1 MPDAYRLE
9 ILTPAW
15 QDIDRISDLHLLLV
29 GAQSAQKI
37 TDKLLDA
44 IALLASQPY
53 MGALHPD
60 SFLAQREYR
69 KIIRGNYVC
78 VYKVIG
84 TTVYVYRIVDGRT
97 DYPKLLR

>member
-1 MPDAYRLE
+1 MPDTQLM

-15 QDIDRISDLHLLLV
+15 QDIDRISDLHLMLV
-29 GAQSAQKI
+29 GPKSAEEI
-37 TDKLLDA
+37 TDKLLDT
-44 IALLASQPY
+44 IALLAEQPY

-60 SFLAQREYR
+60 PLLAGHQYR
-69 KIIRGNYVC
+69 KLICGKYVC

-84 TTVYVYRIVDGRT
+84 QTVYVYRIVDGRT